1 MIDVSDLNE
10 EDAAGELARLAKEI
24 AHHDALYHA
33 EDSPEI
39 SDAAYDALRRRNL
52 AIEQLF
58 PSLIRDDSPSK
69 RVGFVALDKFEKH
82 RHSRPMLSLDNAFS
96 DDDVVDFE
104 KRIKRFLKLSNDDEV
119 VFTSEPK
126 IDGLSLSLR
135 YEFGKLVSAATRGD
149 GAVGENVTEN
159 AKTIVDIPS
168 VLACENPPGIV
179 EVRGEVYMTHKAFRA
194 LNVQMEKEG
203 KPSYVNPRNT
213 AAGSLRQLDS
223 SITATRPLCFFAYA
237 WGEMSEFPASGQFEM
252 VKWLA
257 ECGFRTNPL
266 MRRHENLSDLLE
278 HYRHIEK
285 VRPELEYDID
295 GVVYKVDDLS
305 LQDRNEW
312 AHPPFHLLELY
323 Q

>member
-159 AKTIVDIPS
+159 AKTKKNGWGALS
-168 VLACENPPGIV
+168 VGHMIDRSRKQFVYKSRPGVTKFHLFGWNGEIFIACLGV
-179 EVRGEVYMTHKAFRA
+179 
-194 LNVQMEKEG
+194 
-203 KPSYVNPRNT
+203 
-213 AAGSLRQLDS
+213 SLR
-223 SITATRPLCFFAYA
+223 R
-237 WGEMSEFPASGQFEM
+237 
-252 VKWLA
+252 
-257 ECGFRTNPL
+257 
-266 MRRHENLSDLLE
+266 
-278 HYRHIEK
+278 
-285 VRPELEYDID
+285 
-295 GVVYKVDDLS
+295 
-305 LQDRNEW
+305 
-312 AHPPFHLLELY
+312 AHVFGLY
-323 Q
+323 IAG